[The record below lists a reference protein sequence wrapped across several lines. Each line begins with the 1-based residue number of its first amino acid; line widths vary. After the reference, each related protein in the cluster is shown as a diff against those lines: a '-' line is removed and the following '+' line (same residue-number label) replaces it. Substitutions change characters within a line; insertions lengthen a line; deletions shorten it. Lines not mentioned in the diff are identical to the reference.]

1 MPDQPSQPHLMVFF
15 TWDVSLK
22 LWHEKGMLSREVRY
36 YNDLAARG
44 VQITFLTWGDA
55 DDLNYASCLHP
66 SITVTPLYTLIPKP
80 SHKALRALSSL
91 LMLWSARHIL
101 KQASLFKTNQM
112 WGSWCA
118 AFAKI
123 LYKKPLIVRTG
134 FELMRFTILHGHST
148 LRKRF
153 IAIISRLAYRQA
165 DLIYLATEDD
175 ANFVT
180 GYFKIPRGKIQIR
193 PNWIDTSIFAPQDVK
208 KQDNKILFVGRL
220 TEQKNL
226 PLLMDALALM
236 KEDITLDLVGQG
248 ELADD
253 IKHYAMLKE
262 VDVNFLGRV
271 NNEDLP
277 NLISASSIFVL
288 PSKFEG
294 NPKTLLEAM
303 SCGAAVLGTSVEGIA
318 SVIQDGISGLL
329 AKEDAGDIA
338 QKLST
343 LLNDKKLQQQ
353 LGLAARQQIMDT
365 QDINH
370 LIALEQDDITH
381 LLRSAK

>member
-66 SITVTPLYTLIPKP
+66 NITVTPLYTLIPKP
-80 SHKALRALSSL
+80 SIKVLRALSSL

-112 WGSWCA
+112 WGAWCA

-134 FELMRFTILHGHST
+134 FELMRFTILHGHSA
-148 LRKRF
+148 LRQRF
-153 IAIISRLAYRQA
+153 IAMISRFAYRQA

-180 GYFKIPRGKIQIR
+180 GYFKIPRDKIQIR

-220 TEQKNL
+220 TSQKNL

-262 VDVNFLGRV
+262 VNVNFLGRV

-277 NLISASSIFVL
+277 ELISASSIFVL

-329 AKEDAGDIA
+329 AKEDAADIA
-338 QKLST
+338 QKLSI
-343 LLNDKKLQQQ
+343 LLKDKKLQQQ

>member
-66 SITVTPLYTLIPKP
+66 NITVTPLYTLIPKP
-80 SHKALRALSSL
+80 SIKVLRALSSL

-112 WGSWCA
+112 WGAWCA

-134 FELMRFTILHGHST
+134 FELMRFTILHGHSA
-148 LRKRF
+148 LRQRF
-153 IAIISRLAYRQA
+153 IAMISRFAYRQA

-180 GYFKIPRGKIQIR
+180 GYFKIPRDKIQIR

-220 TEQKNL
+220 TSQKTFRCSWMRL
-226 PLLMDALALM
+226 
-236 KEDITLDLVGQG
+236 
-248 ELADD
+248 
-253 IKHYAMLKE
+253 H
-262 VDVNFLGRV
+262 
-271 NNEDLP
+271 
-277 NLISASSIFVL
+277 S
-288 PSKFEG
+288 
-294 NPKTLLEAM
+294 
-303 SCGAAVLGTSVEGIA
+303 
-318 SVIQDGISGLL
+318 
-329 AKEDAGDIA
+329 
-338 QKLST
+338 
-343 LLNDKKLQQQ
+343 
-353 LGLAARQQIMDT
+353 
-365 QDINH
+365 
-370 LIALEQDDITH
+370 
-381 LLRSAK
+381 